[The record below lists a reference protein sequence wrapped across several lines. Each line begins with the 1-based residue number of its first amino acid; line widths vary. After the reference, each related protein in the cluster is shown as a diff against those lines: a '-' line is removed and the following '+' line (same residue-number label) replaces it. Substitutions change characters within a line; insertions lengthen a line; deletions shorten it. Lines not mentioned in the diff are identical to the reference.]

1 MSSQNDEHTPEDNT
15 VVSPD
20 SAESIS
26 SSSSVI
32 LDPPQSHVD
41 DETHMRPLS
50 KRKIHHT
57 YATTTSTK
65 TAESF
70 EKTRFK
76 DIIGHGAVKLRL
88 DELLLPL
95 ALPEKI
101 TQTVLVG
108 IRALPASILLY
119 GPPGCGK
126 VSKQQISS
134 FDGISTTALTLILVF
149 LLLQTQLAR
158 AIAGEARAAF
168 YTIAPSDIMS
178 KFVGESEA
186 AIRDIFRKAMSQAEQ
201 LESKCAV
208 IFWDE
213 IDALGRARRSSSH
226 SQEDGG
232 GGDDCSRRIL
242 AELLMELNKLSES
255 VALPSHDNF
264 DEEEDSSS
272 TTSKQC
278 LFPQEDECEQSLRAN
293 KEGQNSRSPRLLIV
307 AATNRPE
314 DCDPA
319 LLRRF
324 GIRCF
329 VGPPSYKHRRK
340 MLQRA
345 LEGVS
350 HTLQSSDFD
359 LLANLTDK
367 WSGCDLQNMARE
379 AAMAPVRECIRAAV
393 LRRKQAAQQETD
405 GSTTQDHPDREAHQ
419 MMMEGVQNLRPI
431 TLQDFAFA
439 IDFVSMK
446 QDDTQAREFHYDSSS
461 DEEDEDE
468 EVAHEDEVLTE
479 PNSQVL

>member
-1 MSSQNDEHTPEDNT
+1 MNHQNDKTPEKSR
-15 VVSPD
+15 VISPD
-20 SAESIS
+20 ITESVIFS
-26 SSSSVI
+26 SSDSI
-32 LDPPQSHVD
+32 DAH
-41 DETHMRPLS
+41 DEARPLS

-57 YATTTSTK
+57 YSTSAK
-65 TAESF
+65 NVFDSF

-95 ALPEKI
+95 ALPERI
-101 TQTVLVG
+101 TQTVLKG

-126 VSKQQISS
+126 
-134 FDGISTTALTLILVF
+134 
-149 LLLQTQLAR
+149 TQLAR

-168 YTIAPSDIMS
+168 YTIAPSDVMS

-186 AIRDIFRKAMSQAEQ
+186 AIRDIFRKALSQAEHI
-201 LESKCAV
+201 ESKCAV

-213 IDALGRARRSSSH
+213 IDALGRARRSSHEES
-226 SQEDGG
+226 
-232 GGDDCSRRIL
+232 GGDDSSRRIL
-242 AELLMELNKLSES
+242 AELLMELNKLSENNTVQRENGGDQKDNS
-255 VALPSHDNF
+255 VINDHHQSFSQEKDG
-264 DEEEDSSS
+264 
-272 TTSKQC
+272 KQNAN
-278 LFPQEDECEQSLRAN
+278 QSNLDL
-293 KEGQNSRSPRLLIV
+293 ETIRSPRLLIV

-329 VGPPSYKHRRK
+329 VGPPSHKHRRT

-350 HTLQSSDFD
+350 HTLQASDFY

-393 LRRKQAAQQETD
+393 LRRKQAAQQQTN
-405 GSTTQDHPDREAHQ
+405 GTTILGTSCRPDQEAHQ
-419 MMMEGVQNLRPI
+419 MMMEGILNLRPI

-439 IDFVSMK
+439 IDFVLMNQNDVPS
-446 QDDTQAREFHYDSSS
+446 RETHYDSSS
-461 DEEDEDE
+461 DEEENDVDDE
-468 EVAHEDEVLTE
+468 EEAV
-479 PNSQVL
+479 

>member
-1 MSSQNDEHTPEDNT
+1 MSIAP
-15 VVSPD
+15 VC
-20 SAESIS
+20 
-26 SSSSVI
+26 
-32 LDPPQSHVD
+32 
-41 DETHMRPLS
+41 
-50 KRKIHHT
+50 K
-57 YATTTSTK
+57 
-65 TAESF
+65 
-70 EKTRFK
+70 
-76 DIIGHGAVKLRL
+76 
-88 DELLLPL
+88 
-95 ALPEKI
+95 
-101 TQTVLVG
+101 
-108 IRALPASILLY
+108 
-119 GPPGCGK
+119 
-126 VSKQQISS
+126 
-134 FDGISTTALTLILVF
+134 
-149 LLLQTQLAR
+149 QTQLAR

-186 AIRDIFRKAMSQAEQ
+186 AIRDIFRKALSQAEH

-208 IFWDE
+208 LFWDE
-213 IDALGRARRSSSH
+213 IDALGRARRSSSSH
-226 SQEDGG
+226 SQEDGGG

-242 AELLMELNKLSES
+242 AELLMELNKLSEH
-255 VALPSHDNF
+255 AAQPSQDNSS
-264 DEEEDSSS
+264 EEEDRSL
-272 TTSKQC
+272 TTSQPI
-278 LFPQEDECEQSLRAN
+278 FSSQEENYEEGRLCES
-293 KEGQNSRSPRLLIV
+293 KEKENTRNPRLLIV

-350 HTLQSSDFD
+350 HTLQPSDFD

-367 WSGCDLQNMARE
+367 WSGCDLQNMTRE

-393 LRRKQAAQQETD
+393 LRRKQAAQQEIHD
-405 GSTTQDHPDREAHQ
+405 GASTHETNHPDREAHQ

-446 QDDTQAREFHYDSSS
+446 QDETQAREFHYDSSS
-461 DEEDEDE
+461 DEDDEVVEE
-468 EVAHEDEVLTE
+468 EVSTE
-479 PNSQVL
+479 QNSQEL